1 MYPFTEENL
10 RKEAHKIIITM
21 LCCLVQLEAM
31 LLYAAYKP
39 LIQGPCCIMQPMS
52 HSAKGHASLC
62 SLWAINLV
70 GHWLE

>member
-1 MYPFTEENL
+1 MAKLNELKIIMYPFPEENL

-39 LIQGPCCIMQPMS
+39 LI
-52 HSAKGHASLC
+52 
-62 SLWAINLV
+62 
-70 GHWLE
+70 

>member
-1 MYPFTEENL
+1 MAKLNGFEINFYPFPEEIL

-39 LIQGPCCIMQPMS
+39 LI
-52 HSAKGHASLC
+52 
-62 SLWAINLV
+62 
-70 GHWLE
+70 

>member
-1 MYPFTEENL
+1 MAKLNELKIIIYPFPEENL

-39 LIQGPCCIMQPMS
+39 LIQRPGAML
-52 HSAKGHASLC
+52 HHAAHASLC
-62 SLWAINLV
+62 SLCAAS
-70 GHWLE
+70 